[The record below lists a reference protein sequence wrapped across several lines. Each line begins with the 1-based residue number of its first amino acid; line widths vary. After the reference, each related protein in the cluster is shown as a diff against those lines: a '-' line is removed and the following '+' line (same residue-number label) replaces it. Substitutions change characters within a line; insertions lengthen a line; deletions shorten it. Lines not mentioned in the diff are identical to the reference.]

1 MQVNVENVTPEIM
14 DMVLDYLYTGSC
26 IMTYGNLKQLV
37 VAANRMSITNLKT
50 KCIDELQ
57 KYLEANNC
65 LEIKKLAESSH
76 ISSLNELI
84 DKYATLNL

>member
-1 MQVNVENVTPEIM
+1 
-14 DMVLDYLYTGSC
+14 MVLDYLYTGSC
-26 IMTYGNLKQLV
+26 IMTYSNLKQLV